1 MHKPISMLA
10 AVAVGL
16 IIPAIPVSAET
27 PRETVV
33 SSQQQVIP
41 NIPGKSL
48 VISVVEYLP
57 GAKSLPHRHPDS
69 NLVYARVLS
78 GAIRSQVNDEP
89 ATIYQTGESWF
100 EQPDAHHKISENA
113 SDVQPARLLVAF
125 IVDTGSRTLLV
136 PDPK

>member
-10 AVAVGL
+10 AVAMAFLATPG
-16 IIPAIPVSAET
+16 SAET
-27 PRETVV
+27 PRETIV
-33 SSQQQVIP
+33 SSQQQEIP

-48 VISVVEYLP
+48 AISVVEYLP
-57 GAKSLPHRHPDS
+57 GAKTLPHRHPDS

-89 ATIYQTGESWF
+89 VTIYQTGESWF
-100 EQPDAHHKISENA
+100 EQPGTHHKISENA
-113 SDVQPARLLVAF
+113 SDSQPARLLVAV
-125 IVDTGSRTLLV
+125 IVETGSRTLLV